1 MEKKMRKN
9 AALLCTGLVSVI
21 LLSVPVLAGE
31 DERSWSNTADLSLV
45 VTGGNAQTENLSLS
59 DKYVY
64 KWSKVEL
71 SLTAAAVRTETTNRV
86 PTNENGV
93 LQVIEATETMAESY
107 ALGSK
112 VRGDLWGGLLWYA
125 NAGWDK
131 NELAGVEGR
140 ISFGGGLGFTFL
152 DDDTHKLVSEAG
164 FDYTSESL
172 VGGVDQSYGSA
183 RGFLGYDRVLSATA
197 TLNGELEVLQ
207 NLEET
212 EDMRMNFLAGVTASL
227 TDKVALKLSYKMMYD
242 AQPVT
247 QVISAPPAEDVVFEY
262 DKTDTVISTSLVIN
276 F

>member
-1 MEKKMRKN
+1 MRKN